1 MTALRIAGELR
12 GDPSSRLLPSP
23 PIVPQPL
30 AVKAAAQVNA
40 PLPTPIPVPVAHCPA
55 ASAYISTIPATSAS
69 TSASASAS
77 AFTSRKGG
85 LSMQVILCIKSPQ

>member
-12 GDPSSRLLPSP
+12 GDPSSHLLPSP
-23 PIVPQPL
+23 PTVPQPL

-40 PLPTPIPVPVAHCPA
+40 PLPTPIPVPVAPRP

-69 TSASASAS
+69 TSAS